1 MRHFY
6 VITNEKKDPDYQIT
20 GQIQEMFQQ
29 RGAFCEVGKDV
40 NGLTEETE
48 CILVLGGDGTLLRA
62 AGDTF
67 GKNIPLL
74 GVNLGN
80 LGFMAEVETGNIEQ
94 AVDALM
100 RDEYQIEER
109 MMLDGSLILNT
120 DDNGQETQ
128 TIQAHA
134 LNDVVVT
141 RQGPLRIVSYDIY
154 VNGRYLTRYE
164 ADGVIIATPT
174 GSTGYSMSAGGPIV
188 EPVAQLLLMTPIC
201 PHSLSPRTII
211 LSPEDTIEIR
221 IGSGEKTDRI
231 EAGVNFDGNA
241 EHGLKAGDSI
251 LVKRSEQKTRFLRI
265 RQAGFLEN
273 LHRKMNK

>member
-6 VITNEKKDPDYQIT
+6 MVTNEKKDPDYQIT
-20 GQIQEMFQQ
+20 GQIQEMFQK
-29 RGAFCEVGKDV
+29 RGASCKVGKDV
-40 NGLTEETE
+40 TGLTGDTE

-109 MMLDGSLILNT
+109 MMLDGSLLLGA
-120 DDNGQETQ
+120 DDSGQQTQ

-141 RQGPLRIVSYDIY
+141 RQGPLRIVSYDVY

-221 IGSGEKTDRI
+221 IGAGGKQDRI

-241 EHGLKAGDSI
+241 AYGLKAKDSI
-251 LVKRSEQKTRFLRI
+251 LVKRSGHKTRFLRI
-265 RQAGFLEN
+265 HQSGFLEN